1 MTFVKLYILILI
13 KLYLCI
19 IFNYNKIVIDFDLN
33 EYTTI
38 ILHIIN
44 VIHSFIINIIPYA
57 RVLKLS
63 IQQ

>member
-33 EYTTI
+33 EHTTI

-44 VIHSFIINIIPYA
+44 VIHSFIINIILYA